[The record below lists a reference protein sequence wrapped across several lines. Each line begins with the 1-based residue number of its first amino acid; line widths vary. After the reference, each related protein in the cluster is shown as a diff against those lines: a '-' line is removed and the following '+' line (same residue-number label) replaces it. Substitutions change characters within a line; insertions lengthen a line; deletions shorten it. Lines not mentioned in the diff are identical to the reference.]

1 MSFRFIS
8 ATVTDR
14 RLGAPTSALKALPGR
29 LQNPSASFVLM
40 RVRVEGTVVLTK
52 RQDPLVTADMW
63 VLSVRDRGYSTNCNW
78 LHTDR
83 TAIVRSG
90 VQ

>member
-52 RQDPLVTADMW
+52 KAGSPRHRRYVGA
-63 VLSVRDRGYSTNCNW
+63 LSS
-78 LHTDR
+78 
-83 TAIVRSG
+83 
-90 VQ
+90 